1 MKIHGTA
8 KGGAISK
15 KDFGVAFGGGAVVD
29 DNTFD
34 SGTTS
39 NVSLSTDKLTATATG
54 TNQQWGKIAWSTETY
69 NPSSGTSFVE
79 FEVTSDTL
87 IGGFGL
93 ATNPSGFGTD
103 HFNDADWTAGMY
115 LVGNGDAASNYIS
128 IAEGGSEVDQTAEGF
143 YTTGDTFKITM
154 DGAGE
159 CKYYK
164 NGSPFYTS
172 SNTASG
178 DNYFVIYPYETNFG
192 ITVTDST

>member
-1 MKIHGTA
+1 MSYLTNPYRY
-8 KGGAISK
+8 
-15 KDFGVAFGGGAVVD
+15 VAEA
-29 DNTFD
+29 NKFD
-34 SGTTS
+34 SGTTTD
-39 NVSLSTDKLTATATG
+39 VSLSSDKLTATADASGWG
-54 TNQQWGKIAWSTETY
+54 TIAWSTNTY

-79 FEVTSDTL
+79 FKVTSDTL

-103 HFNDADWTAGMY
+103 HMNDADWTAGMY
-115 LVGNGDAASNYIS
+115 LVGNGDAANNYVS
-128 IAEGGSEVDQTAEGF
+128 ITEDGSEVWNESGSPF
-143 YTTGDTFKITM
+143 YTTGTTFKITM

-164 NGSPFYTS
+164 NGSAFYTS

>member
-1 MKIHGTA
+1 MKIYGTA
-8 KGGAISK
+8 KGGALSK
-15 KDFGVAFGGGAVVD
+15 KDFGVAFGGGAVEY
-29 DNTFD
+29 NKFD
-34 SGTTS
+34 SETTE

-54 TNQQWGKIAWSTETY
+54 TNQQWGKIAWSTGTY

-93 ATNPSGFGTD
+93 ATNPSGFGND
-103 HFNDADWTAGMY
+103 HMNDADWTAGMY
-115 LVGNGDAASNYIS
+115 LVGNGNASINYIS
-128 IAEGGSEVDQTAEGF
+128 IAEGGTEVDQTAQGF

-154 DGAGE
+154 DESGV
-159 CKYYK
+159 CRYYK
-164 NGSPFYTS
+164 NGGSPFYTS
-172 SNTASG
+172 GNTASG